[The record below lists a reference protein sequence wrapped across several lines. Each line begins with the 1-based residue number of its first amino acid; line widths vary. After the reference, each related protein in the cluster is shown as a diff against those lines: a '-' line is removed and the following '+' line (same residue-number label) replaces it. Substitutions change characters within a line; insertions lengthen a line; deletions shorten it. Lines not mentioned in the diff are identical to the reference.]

1 MARTQ
6 EPENILGPR
15 SEARR
20 TAPAEAIRQHG
31 PAEGV

>member
-15 SEARR
+15 SGARSA
-20 TAPAEAIRQHG
+20 APAEAKPQHS
-31 PAEGV
+31 PVEGV